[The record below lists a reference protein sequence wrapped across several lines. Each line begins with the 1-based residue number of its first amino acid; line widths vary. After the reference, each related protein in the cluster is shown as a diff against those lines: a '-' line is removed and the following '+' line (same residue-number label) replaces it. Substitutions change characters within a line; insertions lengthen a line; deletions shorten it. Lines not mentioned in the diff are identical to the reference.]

1 MTRAA
6 RTGLLAPGEVGRWL
20 TCSRACVSRAAVSR
34 DSHHRETFGLVF
46 LKMSLRFRLKNE
58 QAYAHVVL
66 LLCTRAA
73 LIRECVCAAFYV
85 G

>member
-1 MTRAA
+1 MQPSVCVACR
-6 RTGLLAPGEVGRWL
+6 REQRLAPPL
-20 TCSRACVSRAAVSR
+20 
-34 DSHHRETFGLVF
+34 ETFGWCF